1 MGSRAAHR
9 RLSKMNPD
17 TLISIARH
25 LAAGQVGLR
34 RGRPRQTDLCR
45 AISATY
51 YALFHTLARC
61 GADLLAGATRPSRS
75 QPAWEQ
81 IYRALEHGH
90 AKNQCQNSSVMARF
104 PAEIRDF
111 AEHFALMQRHRHRAD
126 YAPSTDFD
134 RVQVLAFI
142 ERSEDVISSFDNAPA
157 NDRRA
162 FAIHAL
168 FRTRQD

>member
-1 MGSRAAHR
+1 MGSRAAS
-9 RLSKMNPD
+9 RLSEMAPD
-17 TLISIARH
+17 NLISIARH

-45 AISATY
+45 AVSAAY

-61 GADLLAGATRPSRS
+61 GADLLAGATRASRS

-90 AKNQCQNSSVMARF
+90 AKNQCQNRAGLNRF
-104 PAEIRDF
+104 PPEIQDF
-111 AEHFALMQRHRHRAD
+111 AEYFVLMQRHRHQAD
-126 YAPSTDFD
+126 YAPTTDFS
-134 RVQVLAFI
+134 RVEILKMI
-142 ERSEDVISSFDNAPA
+142 EQAEEIVIGFSNAPA

-162 FAIHAL
+162 FAIYAL
-168 FRTRQD
+168 FRQRGE